1 MKRLEADK
9 DAVNDAENFVDFN
22 KYTKKSGG
30 SLKTRFREFN
40 RYHGLPKQDAV
51 FFNMSDL
58 ICNLA
63 KTEDCIILGRLFQLA
78 KNRACPSPYPLLY
91 GARLLVHEAGAL
103 AFKLN

>member
-1 MKRLEADK
+1 MKKKEKATETFKLDLSSTK
-9 DAVNDAENFVDFN
+9 IMNFVDFN

-63 KTEDCIILGRLFQLA
+63 KQKTV
-78 KNRACPSPYPLLY
+78 LLWD
-91 GARLLVHEAGAL
+91 AAQI
-103 AFKLN
+103 